1 MKVTKRIL
9 RDMIESELLNER
21 VGQRIDVRSNKGQ
34 IRRLRRQVDNG
45 NQTAFNRQ
53 WRNEFMNLDASDF
66 SNEKYGERLQ
76 STTNA
81 AVSKGWLEGSN
92 GVFSLSAGMS
102 SAGTVVIDDSGS
114 SETPAQSYTAS
125 SGDIHTLDYLL
136 SGGSVLKFG
145 SSGSKV
151 TALQNILNARLQS
164 HGKEDRLIE
173 VTGTF
178 DSATKTAVETMQGV
192 YGIQVDG
199 IVGRQTWTALKSD
212 GAESASVTP
221 GAERAPAD
229 GAATAEEEAAA
240 AAAAASPAERPE
252 KPGPMFIWDRDKNVW
267 YAYHNHYYKDE
278 TPQDSIYQLWIVKD
292 GEDFHVKM
300 DSGDT
305 WANVTQ
311 SDIDSLETQAMMDA
325 AAAEVDVI
333 APDPD
338 EADEAAVGDE
348 VEVEELAL
356 ENRSYSLA
364 RVMLLEFSAAA
375 TRTDNHP
382 ENTER
387 DEVGRGDPI
396 LTLEEQEAVITAR
409 LQAFNNDIQGYGRVL
424 AKEGNK
430 GRFTDSDEDAAL
442 QALAAFNQVAEGLYD
457 ELSDKVAEFK
467 RAGGDITR
475 LKTPSQLLARSTGWG
490 TVDNMIEKLD
500 GFLAREEYGS
510 MMITVK
516 RNNFSLIEKAREV
529 VASADPGADP
539 EEITRVNNEL
549 DVLMQAIKP
558 VALIIAANSY
568 DPNDTAGWRIA
579 QVAAGLAVVAGTVFT
594 GGALAGAGAFG
605 TTAATAAAGSGA
617 LTLGGGTFG
626 AAGAA
631 AASASTGGILASTA
645 AGLGAGTTALGGAAM
660 TGAGISGAGYAAT
673 NAAALGALGL
683 GSGTTAAG
691 LAAGGTALAAGGYGA
706 IKAGSF
712 LGDGADEDA
721 VMQQLETFS
730 AIALQFYQNNAKSIV
745 DNQISVKTP
754 SQYLLDIYNRN
765 VQEDDV
771 ASTIDGLAD
780 QMDEFLAGGNY
791 DDMVTILGQNNEP
804 YRQFSSAVNE
814 SFTFDRFT
822 KLAGLLKG

>member
-9 RDMIESELLNER
+9 REMIENELLNER
-21 VGQRIDVRSNKGQ
+21 VGQRIDVRTNKGQ
-34 IRRLRRQVDNG
+34 IKRLQKQIDNN

-66 SNEKYGERLQ
+66 SDDGYGSLLQ
-76 STTNA
+76 STLNA
-81 AVSKGWLEGSN
+81 AVEKGWIAGSN
-92 GVFSLSAGMS
+92 NVYNLDTGRS
-102 SAGTVVIDDSGS
+102 SAGTAVLDDSGS
-114 SETPAQSYTAS
+114 PETPAQTNTP
-125 SGDIHTLDYLL
+125 GDIRLLDYLS

-151 TALQNILNARLQS
+151 TALQNILNTRLQS
-164 HGKEDRLIE
+164 HGKPTIE

-178 DSATKTAVETMQGV
+178 DSATKTAVETMQV
-192 YGIQVDG
+192 EYGLQVDG
-199 IVGRQTWTALKSD
+199 IVGRQTWVALKTD
-212 GAESASVTP
+212 GAERAAVTP
-221 GAERAPAD
+221 RAERAPAD

-240 AAAAASPAERPE
+240 AAAAAAQPSERPE
-252 KPGPMFIWDRDKNVW
+252 KPGPMFVWDSQKLVW

-278 TPQDSIYQLWIVKD
+278 NPQDSIYQLWIVKGD
-292 GEDFHVKM
+292 EDFHVKM
-300 DSGDT
+300 ETGDT

-311 SDIDSLETQAMMDA
+311 NDIDSLETQAEMDA
-325 AAAEVDVI
+325 VAAEVDVI

-338 EADEAAVGDE
+338 EADDAVVGADE
-348 VEVEELAL
+348 VEVEDLAL

-396 LTLEEQEAVITAR
+396 FTLEEQEAVITAR

-430 GRFTDSDEDAAL
+430 GRFTNSDEEAAL
-442 QALAAFNQVAEGLYD
+442 QALAAFNQVAEGLYA

-475 LKTPSQLLARSTGWG
+475 LKTPSQLLALSTGWG

-500 GFLAREEYGS
+500 SFLAREEYGS

-549 DVLMQAIKP
+549 DVMMQAIKP
-558 VALIIAANSY
+558 VALIIAVNSY
-568 DPNDTAGWRIA
+568 DPNSGFGWRAA
-579 QVAAGLAVVAGTVFT
+579 QVAAAAAVAATIVFT
-594 GGALAGAGAFG
+594 GGAAAGAYGAAGAGAAG
-605 TTAATAAAGSGA
+605 ASAVGAGAT
-617 LTLGGGTFG
+617 
-626 AAGAA
+626 GAA
-631 AASASTGGILASTA
+631 AASGMAGVPILGSIAAAGASTGAGAAVGAMSATGIAATVGGGLTGAAGGAGLAMGVGGV
-645 AGLGAGTTALGGAAM
+645 GLGAAAGG
-660 TGAGISGAGYAAT
+660 
-673 NAAALGALGL
+673 AALGAGL
-683 GSGTTAAG
+683 SGVA
-691 LAAGGTALAAGGYGA
+691 
-706 IKAGSF
+706 KASSF
-712 LGDGADEDA
+712 LGDGADEGA
-721 VMQQLETFS
+721 VMDSLELFS
-730 AIALQFYQNNAKSIV
+730 SIALQFYQNNAKSII

-765 VQEDDV
+765 VNEDDV

-780 QMDEFLAGGNY
+780 QMDEFLGGGNY
-791 DDMVTILGQNNEP
+791 DDMVTILGQNNVP
-804 YRQFSSAVNE
+804 YRQFSSALNE
-814 SFTFDRFT
+814 SFTFDRFS